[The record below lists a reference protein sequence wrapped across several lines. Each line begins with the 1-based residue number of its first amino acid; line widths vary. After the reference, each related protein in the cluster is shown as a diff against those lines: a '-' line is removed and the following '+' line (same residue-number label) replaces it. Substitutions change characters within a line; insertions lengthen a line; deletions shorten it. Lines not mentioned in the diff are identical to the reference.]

1 MSHCDVEGLF
11 YMRLRSGK
19 LKVAMMPPVEVP
31 KAPPSS
37 VASPPEPDGA
47 LTAGP
52 FPFHLVAFNDF
63 LHASGATVATDE
75 LYRAFYGET
84 DSPFSH
90 RENKALLRRCDF
102 YNTDPFGETS
112 RLETEIV
119 CMELRSGK
127 LKLAMM
133 PPVEVPQVA
142 PSPGATP
149 AGPWPW
155 HLVSFNGFL
164 LANGAT
170 AATDELYTAF
180 YGDTRLP
187 LFGQVRTRPS

>member
-1 MSHCDVEGLF
+1 
-11 YMRLRSGK
+11 MRLRSRTLK
-19 LKVAMMPPVEVP
+19 LAMTQPVEVP

-37 VASPPEPDGA
+37 VASPPEPVA
-47 LTAGP
+47 AFTAGP
-52 FPFHLVAFNDF
+52 SYPWHLVAFSDF

-75 LYRAFYGET
+75 LYTAFYGDT

-102 YNTDPFGETS
+102 YNNDPFGEMS
-112 RLETEIV
+112 RVETEIV
-119 CMELRSGK
+119 CMELRSKK
-127 LKLAMM
+127 LKLATM
-133 PPVEVPQVA
+133 PPVEVPLMA

-155 HLVSFNGFL
+155 HLVSFNDFL
-164 LANGAT
+164 LENGAT

-180 YGDTRLP
+180 YGDTRFP
-187 LFGQVRTRPS
+187 LFAP

>member
-1 MSHCDVEGLF
+1 MSHGKDEDRLHP
-11 YMRLRSGK
+11 RLRSGK
-19 LKVAMMPPVEVP
+19 LKVAMMPTVDVP
-31 KAPPSS
+31 KAAPPSP
-37 VASPPEPDGA
+37 VASPPEPDA
-47 LTAGP
+47 VDTAGTCP
-52 FPFHLVAFNDF
+52 WHLVAFNDF

-75 LYRAFYGET
+75 LYTAFYG

-90 RENKALLRRCDF
+90 RENKALLRRHYF
-102 YNTDPFGETS
+102 YNNDPFGEMPWT
-112 RLETEIV
+112 ETEIV
-119 CMELRSGK
+119 CMTLRSGR
-127 LKLAMM
+127 LKVAMM
-133 PPVEVPQVA
+133 PRVDVPQVA

-149 AGPWPW
+149 ASPWLW

-170 AATDELYTAF
+170 AVTDELYTAF

>member
-1 MSHCDVEGLF
+1 MSHCNVEGLF

-19 LKVAMMPPVEVP
+19 AKVAMMPPVEVP

-37 VASPPEPDGA
+37 VASPPEPDA
-47 LTAGP
+47 AFTAGP
-52 FPFHLVAFNDF
+52 FPWHLVAFNDF

-75 LYRAFYGET
+75 LYTAFYGET

-102 YNTDPFGETS
+102 YNNDPFGETS

-155 HLVSFNGFL
+155 HLVSFNDFL

-170 AATDELYTAF
+170 AATDELYKAF
-180 YGDTRLP
+180 YGVDTRLP
-187 LFGQVRTRPS
+187 LFAPA